1 VDFREGREGGVTLG
15 NIREKYER
23 STVPIGKALARIG
36 LTPNMMTISSIL
48 ISLLSLYYFYHKN
61 LLYAFIIIVIAG
73 ILDIMDGAIARA
85 TGRVSKFGT
94 LLDNTADRV
103 VEGIAIL
110 GLVIGGYIYGWIGVL
125 TIMAMYLPSYIRAR
139 GEAELNINARGV
151 GIFERK
157 EKLGLLF
164 GGMILLVL
172 GVEYVFDL
180 YITSLDLMN
189 MICILIALGS
199 IISSIQRLLYFK
211 NQAKT

>member
-1 VDFREGREGGVTLG
+1 MDFREGREGGVTLG